1 MATSCSGDTS
11 PCLLKYSD
19 SLIPM
24 VVILIYLES
33 MEMMP
38 DSRQEGKGEEKASGS
53 RNLME
58 AISQQMVVIS
68 RMLAIDIT
76 LRFIWSC
83 V

>member
-11 PCLLKYSD
+11 LCLLKYSD

-33 MEMMP
+33 MEIMP

-53 RNLME
+53 QNLME
-58 AISQQMVVIS
+58 TISQHIIVIS

-76 LRFIWSC
+76 VRFI
-83 V
+83 